1 MDPFTI
7 AAGIGAV
14 GKLLGGITGLFGGN
28 AQAALHNRN
37 ALMDAQ
43 QAGVDS
49 SISWQ
54 QGEGVA
60 AEGAVRAAANGGG
73 LVGSSM
79 GVITN
84 LSQQAMYNARAQIY
98 RGQVASQG
106 ELYQA
111 AVAKNQG
118 QRALIGGVVG
128 AASSVAGGFLQ
139 SSIESRYI
147 TAQNASH
154 GEAAFNFGNSPV
166 TGGAY

>member
-1 MDPFTI
+1 MPFI
-7 AAGIGAV
+7 IEAGISAL
-14 GKLLGGITGLFGGN
+14 GKLLGGITGMFSSK
-28 AQAALHNRN
+28 AEAAVHERN
-37 ALMDAQ
+37 ALMASQ
-43 QAGVDS
+43 QAGVNS
-49 SISWQ
+49 EIAYQ

-73 LVGSSM
+73 LVGSSL

-84 LSQQAMYNARAQIY
+84 LSQQAMFNARAQIY